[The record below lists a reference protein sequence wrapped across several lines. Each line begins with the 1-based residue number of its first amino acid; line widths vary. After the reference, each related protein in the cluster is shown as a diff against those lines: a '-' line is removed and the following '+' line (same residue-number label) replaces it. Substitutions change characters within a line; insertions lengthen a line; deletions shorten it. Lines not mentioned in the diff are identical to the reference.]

1 MKIFT
6 IRQKIE
12 LKKQSC
18 HRLWIVL
25 AFMLCAVGLMT
36 AQQSDNDIQQEEE
49 VYVYE
54 NAPNE
59 YLGQW
64 FAGINGGANLFFAD
78 HARQLSMR
86 YRISGG
92 ADIYFGK
99 WWGPVFGSRLGAS
112 WQSLRG
118 ATKYSIT
125 GRNGAG
131 VKQISYSHAITTFP
145 SETKDPLPIDI
156 EIFGNHGL
164 FREQFDTYHI
174 HFDMMF
180 DASNF
185 FAGVNEDRIV
195 SAIPYVGVGSLMTY
209 DRPKANT
216 WTVNAGLMTT
226 FKILK
231 NMDLVLDVH
240 GTAFEEK
247 FKNPQRDFN
256 ITEPDANGNWN
267 RLNLD
272 NGTHPYD
279 GIFSVNLGL
288 QFRFGD
294 TKRQPRRV
302 VTYQPEPEYTYV
314 PPPVQETIVET
325 ETEFVTEW
333 LDKATDVLII
343 FKINQSVLLD
353 DAKVKLNF
361 LGQLM
366 QEYPVSSYTI
376 TGYADE
382 STGYPE
388 LNYRLSVERSKRVKD
403 YLVNVCGIPESRL
416 RTDAAGGV
424 PNQFYND
431 PSLSRS
437 VIIRPN
443 RDIQR

>member
-1 MKIFT
+1 
-6 IRQKIE
+6 
-12 LKKQSC
+12 
-18 HRLWIVL
+18 
-25 AFMLCAVGLMT
+25 MT
-36 AQQSDNDIQQEEE
+36 AQDVVQDEEE

-112 WQSLRG
+112 WQNLRG
-118 ATKYSIT
+118 ATKYSLT

-145 SETKDPLPIDI
+145 SETKNPLPVDI

-195 SAIPYVGVGSLMTY
+195 SAIPYVGIGALMTY

-231 NMDLVLDVH
+231 NVDLILDIH

-279 GIFSVNLGL
+279 GILSVNLGL

-294 TKRQPRRV
+294 TNRQPQRV
-302 VTYQPEPEYTYV
+302 VNYQPQPEYTYV
-314 PPPVQETIVET
+314 PSQETQTQIRTQTPPPPPPPIIET
-325 ETEFVTEW
+325 QTEVITEW
-333 LDKATDVLII
+333 RDVATDVLIL
-343 FKINQSVLLD
+343 FRPGESTLTR
-353 DAKVKLNF
+353 DARVQLSFLAKL
-361 LGQLM
+361 M
-366 QEYPVSSYTI
+366 HKYPESSYTI
-376 TGYADE
+376 TGYPDSA
-382 STGYPE
+382 TGSRSV
-388 LNYRLSVERSKRVKD
+388 NSRLSSERARKTKEC
-403 YLVNVCGIPESRL
+403 LVNEFSVPASRL
-416 RTDAAGGV
+416 NTVGEGSVD
-424 PNQFYND
+424 NIYYNE
-431 PSLSRS
+431 PSTYRS
-437 VIIRPN
+437 VIIRP
-443 RDIQR
+443 DKY